1 MNLPQLII
9 KVDLE
14 EVWLTGQTVD
24 HILEKA
30 GYVLDNYS
38 TLREAIAANLLIN
51 QVLVSESLTNI
62 FDQIMRE

>member
-14 EVWLTGQTVD
+14 EVWLTGQNVD